1 MLMNLNFHGGL
12 VIIMNKRFVNA
23 MDECPIIA
31 AIKDMDGLSR
41 CLESDSNII
50 FVLFGDVCNI
60 SYIVK
65 TIRDTGRIVIVHIDL
80 INGLSSKEVAVDFI
94 KNNTEADGI
103 ISTKVGLIKRAKE
116 LGLYTILRFF
126 IIDSMAFENIR
137 KQSELVKPDYIE
149 ILPGVMPKV
158 ISKIKKISSVP
169 IIAGGLISDKD
180 DVLLA
185 LSGGAVSISTTNQE
199 VWFM

>member
-1 MLMNLNFHGGL
+1 MH
-12 VIIMNKRFVNA
+12 KKFVNA

-60 SYIVK
+60 SHIVK
-65 TIRDTGRIVIVHIDL
+65 TIKDSGRMVIVHIDL

-103 ISTKVGLIKRAKE
+103 ISTKVSLIKRAKE
-116 LGLYTILRFF
+116 LELFTVLRFF
-126 IIDSMAFENIR
+126 LIDSMAFENIR
-137 KQSELVKPDYIE
+137 KQSEMVKPDYIE
-149 ILPGVMPKV
+149 VLPGVMPKV
-158 ISKIKKISSVP
+158 ISKIKEISSVP

-180 DVLLA
+180 DVLSA

>member
-1 MLMNLNFHGGL
+1 MH
-12 VIIMNKRFVNA
+12 KRFVDA

-31 AIKDMDGLSR
+31 AVKDMNGLSR
-41 CLESDSNII
+41 CMESDSNII

-60 SYIVK
+60 SHIVK
-65 TIRDTGRIVIVHIDL
+65 TIKDTGRIVIVHIDL

-137 KQSELVKPDYIE
+137 KQSELVRPDYIE
-149 ILPGVMPKV
+149 VLPGVMPKV
-158 ISKIKKISSVP
+158 INKIKQISSVP

-180 DVLLA
+180 DVLSA
-185 LSGGAVSISTTNQE
+185 LSGGAVSISTTNHE

>member
-1 MLMNLNFHGGL
+1 MH
-12 VIIMNKRFVNA
+12 KEFVNA

-60 SYIVK
+60 SHIVK
-65 TIRDTGRIVIVHIDL
+65 TIKNTGRIVIVHIDL
-80 INGLSSKEVAVDFI
+80 INGLSSKEVSVDFI
-94 KNNTEADGI
+94 KNTTEADGI
-103 ISTKVGLIKRAKE
+103 ISTKVALIKRAKE

-126 IIDSMAFENIR
+126 LIDSMAFENIR
-137 KQSELVKPDYIE
+137 KQSDLVKPDYIE
-149 ILPGVMPKV
+149 VLPGVMPKI
-158 ISKIKKISSVP
+158 ISRIKEISSVP

-180 DVLLA
+180 DVLSA

>member
-1 MLMNLNFHGGL
+1 MHRKF
-12 VIIMNKRFVNA
+12 
-23 MDECPIIA
+23 MDMMEECPIIA
-31 AIKDMDGLSR
+31 AVKDMEGLSR

-50 FVLFGDVCNI
+50 FVLFGDICTI
-60 SYIVK
+60 SQIVK
-65 TIRDTGRIVIVHIDL
+65 TIKATGRIVIVHIDL
-80 INGLSSKEVAVDFI
+80 INGLSSKEIAVDFI
-94 KNNTEADGI
+94 RNNTEADGI
-103 ISTKVGLIKRAKE
+103 ISTKAGLIRRAKE

-137 KQSELVKPDYIE
+137 KQSEAVKPDYIE

-158 ISKIKKISSVP
+158 ISNIKKISSVP

-180 DVLLA
+180 DVLAA
-185 LSGGAVSISTTNQE
+185 LSGGAVSISTTNQK

>member
-1 MLMNLNFHGGL
+1 MH
-12 VIIMNKRFVNA
+12 KKFVNA

-50 FVLFGDVCNI
+50 FVLFGDICNI
-60 SYIVK
+60 SHIVK
-65 TIRDTGRIVIVHIDL
+65 TIKDTGRIVIVHIDL
-80 INGLSSKEVAVDFI
+80 INGLSSKEVSVDFI

-137 KQSELVKPDYIE
+137 KQSEQVKPDYIE
-149 ILPGVMPKV
+149 ILPGVMPKI
-158 ISKIKKISSVP
+158 ISKIKDISSVP

-180 DVLLA
+180 DVLSA